1 MYLGEI
7 TRNILV
13 ALIDAAPK
21 PVLFSG
27 KATPVLNKH
36 YGLDTSVM
44 SEVEGAWEGND
55 DTDIGKDYGVPAFG
69 TFDADKLSAALRA
82 RLERVRVVVA
92 KQLGFKDV
100 EVSLRDAAVCRP
112 EFRRFVRGV
121 YPSVQVV
128 RWACSLVA
136 RRAALLSGVA
146 VAATL
151 IQTGRASLADA
162 DGQHTPQTITEKIWV
177 GVDGRFV
184 IITLLS
190 SHHCN
195 NHPSA

>member
-21 PVLFSG
+21 PLLFSG
-27 KATPVLNKH
+27 KATSILNKH

-55 DTDIGKDYGVPAFG
+55 DTGIGQDYGVPAFG
-69 TFDADKLSAALRA
+69 TFDADKLPAGLRA
-82 RLERVRVVVA
+82 RLECIRIVVA

-112 EFRRFVRGV
+112 EFRQFVHRV
-121 YPSVQVV
+121 YHVYRLFVGHAL
-128 RWACSLVA
+128 WLLGA
-136 RRAALLSGVA
+136 RR
-146 VAATL
+146 
-151 IQTGRASLADA
+151 
-162 DGQHTPQTITEKIWV
+162 
-177 GVDGRFV
+177 
-184 IITLLS
+184 
-190 SHHCN
+190 C
-195 NHPSA
+195 